1 MNRLCPSVKERT
13 VYQRKSTGFKCPEA
27 LPERSNY
34 SLMPSVSSPRKR
46 PAPATPTP
54 ADFDVK
60 ILERIF
66 APGGALELQ
75 MKARGRDFE
84 ARPEQ
89 LEMAREV
96 SRSARD
102 GAHLLVEAG
111 TGVGKSY
118 AYLVPLLI
126 WALDNK
132 KRVLIATGTKALQGQ
147 LVERD
152 LPFLREM
159 FIANFNRDFAF
170 ALCLGTSN
178 YICPRRLAKAQVAGL
193 FASEKDVQALAKIQ
207 EFAAK
212 TKTGRGVDMKIEPPA
227 SLWAQVNRESDLCLG
242 RSCPLYDHSF
252 FFKARREAEKAQIL
266 VANHHLLF
274 AHLSTG
280 GNASGVM
287 PPFDAIVIDE
297 GHSIEDVASSYLGA
311 EVSNLGAAKLIE
323 LIASRRSG
331 KTLLTTAT
339 FPDKGVHERLLQ
351 ETAQT
356 AREAVGKFFEELQL
370 ALNLDPNRSTNV
382 RMTRP
387 NLLHDHLGEPLKN
400 LEDVLLQA
408 RQLAELSGDES
419 LVKELEGFA
428 NRSAE
433 MRRAAKLVVSQSER
447 GYVYWATC
455 VPRHGDGI
463 GSAVR
468 APRLSVHGAP
478 IEVAEALREG
488 LFAKFKPVILTSAT
502 LTTGASFDFL
512 IDRLGLGTP
521 PMVKDDEGEEKKEDE
536 AKETKKV
543 SAPVPEA
550 ARVTPIFRQK
560 QTEKLGAATPEELAA
575 QSQPVEPP
583 RTLTLGSPFDYR
595 KNALVYVA
603 SDLPDPANQ
612 TFWEEAAI
620 KRCAEVVKRT
630 EGRAFV
636 LCTSFR
642 LVDQVANFLERMLGK
657 KIRILRQGEMARGAL
672 LEEFRR
678 DVHSVLVGTTSFWQG
693 VDVPGESLSCVVI
706 MKLPFAVPDEPIVQA
721 RVEEIKK
728 RGEDAFTSY
737 QVPQAVMLFRQG
749 FGRLIRTGN
758 DRGIVAV
765 LDPRVKTK
773 RYGQTFLDSLPDC
786 EVTHQI
792 ERLSLFVAAM

>member
-1 MNRLCPSVKERT
+1 MEKGCPPVPHARLT
-13 VYQRKSTGFKCPEA
+13 
-27 LPERSNY
+27 LSNY
-34 SLMPSVSSPRKR
+34 SSMPSATSPRKR
-46 PAPATPTP
+46 PAPSSPTP
-54 ADFDVK
+54 ADFDAQ

-152 LPFLREM
+152 LPFLRDM
-159 FIANFNRDFAF
+159 FLANFNRDFAF
-170 ALCLGTSN
+170 ALCLGTGN

-193 FASEKDVQALAKIQ
+193 FASEKDVKALAKIQ

-227 SLWAQVNRESDLCLG
+227 SLWAQVNRESDLCVG
-242 RSCPLYDHSF
+242 RSCALYDHSF

-287 PPFDAIVIDE
+287 PPFDAVVIDE
-297 GHSIEDVASSYLGA
+297 AHGIEDVASSYLGA
-311 EVSNLGAAKLIE
+311 EVSNLGVAKLIE
-323 LIASRRSG
+323 LVASRRSG
-331 KTLLTTAT
+331 KTLLASAT
-339 FPDKGVHERLLQ
+339 FPDKAVHERLLQ
-351 ETAQT
+351 EAAQT
-356 AREAVGKFFEELQL
+356 AREAAVKFFEELQI
-370 ALNLDPNRSTNV
+370 ALNLDPNRSANV

-387 NLLHDHLGEPLKN
+387 NLLHDHLDVPLKN
-400 LEDVLLQA
+400 LEEVLNQA
-408 RQLAELSGDES
+408 RLLAELSGDES
-419 LVKELEGFA
+419 LTKELEGFGK
-428 NRSAE
+428 RSAE
-433 MRRAAKLVVSQSER
+433 MRAAAKLVVSQSEK

-455 VPRHGDGI
+455 VPRPSDGI
-463 GSAVR
+463 GSAAR

-478 IEVAEALREG
+478 IEVAAALREG
-488 LFAKFKPVILTSAT
+488 LFSKFKPVVLTSAT

-512 IDRLGLGTP
+512 IDRLGLGAAP
-521 PMVKDDEGEEKKEDE
+521 VPVPKEEAEGEKTEVETGE
-536 AKETKKV
+536 AKAKKI
-543 SAPVPEA
+543 SAPAPEA

-560 QTEKLGAATPEELAA
+560 QTEKLAGATPEELAGL
-575 QSQPVEPP
+575 PVEPP

-612 TFWEEAAI
+612 TFWEDAAI

-642 LVDQVANFLERMLGK
+642 LVDQVANFLERMLGQ

-749 FGRLIRTGN
+749 FGRLIRSSN

-786 EVTHQI
+786 EVTHHLEHI
-792 ERLSLFVAAM
+792 SLFVASM

>member
-1 MNRLCPSVKERT
+1 
-13 VYQRKSTGFKCPEA
+13 
-27 LPERSNY
+27 
-34 SLMPSVSSPRKR
+34 MPSVSTPRKR
-46 PAPATPTP
+46 PAPSAPTP
-54 ADFDVK
+54 ADFDTK

-66 APGGALELQ
+66 APGGALQLQ

-96 SRSARD
+96 SRSAHD
-102 GAHLLVEAG
+102 GVHLLAEAG

-159 FIANFNRDFAF
+159 FVANFNRDFAF
-170 ALCLGTSN
+170 SLCLGTGN

-207 EFAAK
+207 EFAAR
-212 TKTGRGVDMKIEPPA
+212 TKTGHGVDMKIEPPA

-297 GHSIEDVASSYLGA
+297 AHGIEDVAASYLGA

-331 KTLLTTAT
+331 KTLLATAT
-339 FPDKGVHERLLQ
+339 FPDRAVHERVLQ
-351 ETAQT
+351 EAAQD
-356 AREAVGKFFEELQL
+356 AREATAKFFEELQL
-370 ALNLDPNRSTNV
+370 ALNLDPNRSANV

-387 NLLHDHLGEPLKN
+387 NLLHDHLEEPLKN
-400 LEDVLLQA
+400 LEDILSQVRL
-408 RQLAELSGDES
+408 LAELSGDES
-419 LVKELEGFA
+419 LTKELEGFGS
-428 NRSAE
+428 RCAE
-433 MRRAAKLVVSQSER
+433 MRRAANLVVSQSER

-455 VPRHGDGI
+455 VPRLGDGI
-463 GSAVR
+463 GAAVR

-488 LFAKFKPVILTSAT
+488 LFSKFKPVILTSAT

-521 PMVKDDEGEEKKEDE
+521 PIVPAEEGGETPEDAAK
-536 AKETKKV
+536 AKE
-543 SAPVPEA
+543 APAPTLVKPM
-550 ARVTPIFRQK
+550 FRQK
-560 QTEKLGAATPEELAA
+560 QTEKVGGATPEQLAA
-575 QSQPVEPP
+575 QTQPIEPP

-678 DVHSVLVGTTSFWQG
+678 DIHSVLVGTTSFWQG
-693 VDVPGESLSCVVI
+693 VDVPGESLSCVII
-706 MKLPFAVPDEPIVQA
+706 MKLPFAVPDDPIVQA

-728 RGEDAFTSY
+728 RGDDAFNSY